1 MFYCLW
7 TPLTFVPCSGQL
19 PRWHAVQI
27 TAMSLPD
34 IASLN
39 LSGSD
44 PVHLKGDDN
53 IFPTLESLK
62 LSNSDPAYV
71 KEVDDAMES
80 ISILYTAPG
89 MADWIEYAFGLDRGD
104 LDDGKTKE
112 VTTEVK
118 VCRSLWDRFWD
129 GHWAI
134 LPLDSDHTTMIAEF
148 ARNTDDECYVPNSDN
163 QAKGE
168 DMSIDR
174 LLYWPHLIQITRA
187 DGTPCPAFGETV
199 TSEVHPACAMI
210 SVFRFLDMDG
220 SAELDM
226 VEKLGNE
233 PASFLK
239 LKDQLSLIRSQ
250 VSKFQKA
257 ASILY
262 FPGEFLAK
270 NPRLKRSMPP
280 YMIHEGPGK
289 PPGDTM
295 TVVDALDLNRFLP
308 SQGR

>member
-1 MFYCLW
+1 
-7 TPLTFVPCSGQL
+7 
-19 PRWHAVQI
+19 
-27 TAMSLPD
+27 MSLPD

-118 VCRSLWDRFWD
+118 GQSSRACRLPQTVVQRLLVCRSLWDRFWD

-134 LPLDSDHTTMIAEF
+134 LPLDSDHATMIAEF
-148 ARNTDDECYVPNSDN
+148 ARNTDDECFVYERENLVDMLRP
-163 QAKGE
+163 QFGQPGE
-168 DMSIDR
+168 GGRYEYR

-210 SVFRFLDMDG
+210 SDFRFLDMNG

-262 FPGEFLAK
+262 FPREFLAK

-280 YMIHEGPGK
+280 YMIHEGPEK
-289 PPGDTM
+289 PPGETM

-308 SQGR
+308 SQG